1 MRYLLHVKRD
11 SGQVMVAA
19 AVPDGEPLPFDL
31 SDDSCDIH
39 AVGELGYDRVQDA
52 MPFVCYDA
60 HGAVIPGDQPT
71 PDHQF
76 DFKAR
81 GWVIDP
87 GIAWER
93 VKQQRA
99 AAIASGFEWNGS
111 VFQTRSD
118 DLNLISGRAAALNS
132 VVTLGLAGLDDDF
145 YIDEEGV
152 KQTLE
157 WRSLDDDYVPFTI
170 REFLKFGIAVDGF
183 VKSKFKES
191 WNANG

>member
-19 AVPDGEPLPFDL
+19 AVPDGEPLPFNL
-31 SDDSCDIH
+31 ADDSCDIH
-39 AVGELGYDRVQDA
+39 AVGELGYDRIQAA

-60 HGAVIPGDQPT
+60 HGAVIPGDQPA

-93 VKQQRA
+93 VKQSRA
-99 AAIASGFEWNGS
+99 SAVERI
-111 VFQTRSD
+111 
-118 DLNLISGRAAALNS
+118 
-132 VVTLGLAGLDDDF
+132 VVTTSTGKKFDGDEASQDRMARAVAVGVPGQNTRWKLATNNWAQVTYEELKEALQLAGA
-145 YIDEEGV
+145 E
-152 KQTLE
+152 QTIIWE
-157 WRSLDDDYVPFTI
+157 H
-170 REFLKFGIAVDGF
+170 GI
-183 VKSKFKES
+183 
-191 WNANG
+191 